1 LSQTPLPKSI
11 NNQNQIAVDISERER
26 YDADMNLTEK
36 TLDTR
41 RVFEGRALV
50 IDVVDIELPD
60 GRRSIREIVRH
71 RGAAVILGQRPDG
84 CYVLVRQYRKAVEQ
98 ALLEV
103 VAGGLDEGEDPDS
116 AARREMEEESG
127 YEVVSLKKIGVIVP
141 CPGYS
146 EEHLHLYYA
155 RLSQEPRTQ
164 RLDSDENLEPV
175 VMTAEALDAAL
186 DAGEL
191 IDGKSVA
198 IWLMWRRMCAAGC
211 GIQEVRTE

>member
-1 LSQTPLPKSI
+1 
-11 NNQNQIAVDISERER
+11 
-26 YDADMNLTEK
+26 
-36 TLDTR
+36 
-41 RVFEGRALV
+41 
-50 IDVVDIELPD
+50 
-60 GRRSIREIVRH
+60 
-71 RGAAVILGQRPDG
+71 
-84 CYVLVRQYRKAVEQ
+84 
-98 ALLEV
+98 
-103 VAGGLDEGEDPDS
+103 
-116 AARREMEEESG
+116 MEEESG
-127 YEVVSLKKIGVIVP
+127 YEVISLKKIGMIVP

-198 IWLMWRRMCAAGC
+198 IWLMWRRMCAMEDGA
-211 GIQEVRTE
+211 QEVRAE

>member
-1 LSQTPLPKSI
+1 M
-11 NNQNQIAVDISERER
+11 RER
-26 YDADMNLTEK
+26 YHADMNLTEK
-36 TLDTR
+36 TLGVQ

-50 IDVVDIELPD
+50 IDVMDIELPD
-60 GRRSIREIVRH
+60 GRRSVREIVRH
-71 RGAAVILGQRPDG
+71 RGAVVILGQRPDG
-84 CYVLVRQYRKAVEQ
+84 CYVLIRQYRKAVEQ

-103 VAGGLDEGEDPDS
+103 VAGCLEEGENPDS

-127 YEVVSLKKIGVIVP
+127 YEVVALKKIGVIVP

-146 EEHLHLYYA
+146 EERLHLYYA

-191 IDGKSVA
+191 IDGKSIA
-198 IWLMWRRMCAAGC
+198 IWLMWRRMCAAEC
-211 GIQEVRTE
+211 GVREVRTE